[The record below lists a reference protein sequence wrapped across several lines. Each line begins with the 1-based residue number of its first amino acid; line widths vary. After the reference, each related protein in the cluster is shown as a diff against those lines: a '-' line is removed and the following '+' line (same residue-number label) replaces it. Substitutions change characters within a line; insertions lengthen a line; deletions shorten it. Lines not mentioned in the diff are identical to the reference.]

1 MRIEKSTEYIEWRR
15 KPQLRWKQAQ
25 EKSSCC
31 FSNFWNRSKK
41 MQWVCPCG
49 CWAAGGQGDLLEDL
63 ERRCFNV
70 QKDSRLA
77 WLGWF
82 CLLRCRLCN
91 EDLTNPYHLLP
102 MPGLVS
108 TTFAWSA
115 SHWVGLQHDT
125 LAGHG
130 YGSRHADLQPKVCAG
145 ERTDGANGPESHVL
159 WRSLWEVAEGLAMT
173 GLFVNT
179 LCISSYQF
187 LFTIVH

>member
-1 MRIEKSTEYIEWRR
+1 MGLPLWLLSGWR
-15 KPQLRWKQAQ
+15 
-25 EKSSCC
+25 
-31 FSNFWNRSKK
+31 
-41 MQWVCPCG
+41 
-49 CWAAGGQGDLLEDL
+49 GQGDLLEDL

-115 SHWVGLQHDT
+115 SDWVGLQHGT

-145 ERTDGANGPESHVL
+145 ERTDGATGPENHVL

-173 GLFVNT
+173 GLFVDT

-187 LFTIVH
+187 LFTIVY